1 MFVACEKLPQQNW
14 ILYFMMHCTQLTK
27 NQYTKSVLFWKKTIN
42 QILHSIEIYISCH
55 GKEKFKRSFESNV
68 KIHLKCFLNIFA
80 TAKNV

>member
-1 MFVACEKLPQQNW
+1 
-14 ILYFMMHCTQLTK
+14 MMHCTQLTK
-27 NQYTKSVLFWKKTIN
+27 NQYTKSVQFWKKTIN

-68 KIHLKCFLNIFA
+68 KVHLKCFLNIFA